1 MARITSVSVT
11 SPTTPET
18 TAAAIR
24 ESHHITAGTELVIS
38 VAGDELRLTP
48 ASALEKTSIKNAAG
62 ILHRPGRR
70 YLGAEKTKRAIG
82 RMIAA
87 RDKTTRT
94 R

>member
-1 MARITSVSVT
+1 MDAVKVSSKGQIVV
-11 SPTTPET
+11 PK
-18 TAAAIR
+18 AIR
-24 ESHHITAGTELVIS
+24 EAQHIKAGTELAIS
-38 VAGDELRLTP
+38 VAGDDKR
-48 ASALEKTSIKNAAG
+48 TSIKDAAG

-70 YLGAEKTKRAIG
+70 YLGEEKTKRAIG

>member
-1 MARITSVSVT
+1 MDTVKVSSKGQIVI
-11 SPTTPET
+11 PK
-18 TAAAIR
+18 AIR
-24 ESHHITAGTELVIS
+24 ESRHIKAGTELVIS

-48 ASALEKTSIKNAAG
+48 APALKRTSIKDAAG

-70 YLGAEKTKRAIG
+70 YLGEEKTKRAIG